1 MRITRD
7 RYLDDSNRW
16 HLAIEALSRTPEM
29 HSAID
34 ALSPAQRDALGDVL
48 VEALDKAARI
58 IEPVAVQ
65 RGARPVQDD
74 RTKPSRG

>member
-74 RTKPSRG
+74 RTKPPRG